1 MHLDDQH
8 SMSLSGR
15 ELMMLRAGL
24 KAYMNYFDAH
34 RAEDAGA
41 SHPESQWVELQKD
54 VGRLLWRLEEAGA
67 GPQALVEHSPEA
79 IDPDA

>member
-1 MHLDDQH
+1 MESDDQH

-15 ELMMLRAGL
+15 ELMLLGAGL
-24 KAYMNYFDAH
+24 KAYLNAFDAH

-41 SHPESQWVELQKD
+41 THPESQWVELQTQ

-67 GPQALVEHSPEA
+67 GHKARVEHSPEA
-79 IDPDA
+79 VNPND